1 MTTQEMTAKD
11 QRFVAEYLA
20 CLDPTKAALAAG
32 FAATTARTKAYMWV
46 SSRKTKPAVFDAIRA
61 GFEKRTSKLERTAD
75 GVVANLWRQAHL
87 DPRKVAKWGV
97 REMIEEVT
105 EGKKK
110 TKRRIS
116 VPYMDIVSSEDMDDD
131 TALAIT
137 GVKMGANGIELK
149 FADKHAA
156 TATLGRHFG
165 IFEKD
170 RADTNVHVTFQ
181 IDGAGSPAYE
191 AG

>member
-1 MTTQEMTAKD
+1 MALTPKQELFAREFLTDLNATQA
-11 QRFVAEYLA
+11 
-20 CLDPTKAALAAG
+20 
-32 FAATTARTKAYMWV
+32 
-46 SSRKTKPAVFDAIRA
+46 AIRA
-61 GFEKRTSKLERTAD
+61 GYSRKTAYAQGSRLLNNAEVSAFLAANHQPRIEKLSRDAD
-75 GVVANLWRQAHL
+75 GVVANLWRMAHL

-97 REMIEEVT
+97 REMVEEVT

-110 TKRRIS
+110 TKRKIT
-116 VPYMDIVSSEDMDDD
+116 VPYCDVVSSDEMDDD

-137 GVKMGANGIELK
+137 GVKMGANGIELR

-165 IFEKD
+165 LFEKD

-181 IDGAGSPAYE
+181 IDGATAPGYE
-191 AG
+191 G

>member
-1 MTTQEMTAKD
+1 MALTPKQELFAL
-11 QRFVAEYLA
+11 EYLKDLNGTQA
-20 CLDPTKAALAAG
+20 
-32 FAATTARTKAYMWV
+32 
-46 SSRKTKPAVFDAIRA
+46 AIRA
-61 GFEKRTSKLERTAD
+61 GYSPKTAQEQASRLLSNPMVSAFIAERHRPRLEKLGRDAD
-75 GVVANLWRQAHL
+75 GVVANLWRMAHL

-110 TKRRIS
+110 TRRKIT

-181 IDGAGSPAYE
+181 IDGATAPGYE
-191 AG
+191 G